1 MNKKLLLKKL
11 CSNDG
16 VTLIELIIAVAISA
30 IVLTMVGS
38 SLYASVRSEYFNA
51 ESRKNRESIVGSLDC
66 SFETGATGTDVN
78 VVVDFPASD
87 DENIACTK
95 ITDTTTGYNIGIVK
109 MK

>member
-1 MNKKLLLKKL
+1 MNKKQFIKKL
-11 CSNDG
+11 CSNSG

-38 SLYASVRSEYFNA
+38 SLYASVRSQSFNA
-51 ESRKNRESIVGSLDC
+51 ESRKSRESIVGSLDC
-66 SFETGATGTDVN
+66 SFTSGAVGTDVDIT
-78 VVVDFPASD
+78 VDFPASA

-95 ITDTTTGYNIGIVK
+95 VMDTTTGYNIGIVK